1 MRSGFKTNK
10 NENNFSV
17 YPYFNYQLLAVN
29 YEPVFEYNQK
39 SVGNLPVETIFQ
51 EFLPQNDFRT
61 SGPYTYKDQDIKNE
75 NKHIKRT
82 IK

>member
-1 MRSGFKTNK
+1 M
-10 NENNFSV
+10 
-17 YPYFNYQLLAVN
+17 
-29 YEPVFEYNQK
+29 
-39 SVGNLPVETIFQ
+39 GNLPVETIFQ